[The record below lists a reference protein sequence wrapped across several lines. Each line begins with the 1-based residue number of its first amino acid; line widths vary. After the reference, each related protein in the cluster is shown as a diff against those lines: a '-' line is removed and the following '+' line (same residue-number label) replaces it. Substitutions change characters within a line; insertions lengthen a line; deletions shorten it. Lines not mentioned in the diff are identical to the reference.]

1 MTPRL
6 YGHHTD
12 VRVRRHHKLSLVV
25 VVAPQVPYHTSNMQC
40 HYLPSKHHPL
50 SLVTLHVLT
59 ACPSV
64 CVISYQL
71 LSKYY
76 QLSLVV
82 VALQVPLACPSVRV
96 ISYQLLSKHHPLSLV
111 ALQVPTT
118 CPSSTIK
125 TSLTVPGNFAGP
137 NSMFIILIHLPKVPS
152 TD

>member
-111 ALQVPTT
+111 VVAIQVPTT
-118 CPSSTIK
+118 CHLVSSSTNYYQITK
-125 TSLTVPGNFAGP
+125 CPL
-137 NSMFIILIHLPKVPS
+137 
-152 TD
+152 